1 MTKKELLNKIEKQQ
15 EIIDALFSHLKLEY
29 KEEEYIQKSF
39 IGESKIKTRIVVSER
54 KNVFDMLKALTEAD
68 NAIDAAKVLMKAGLD
83 EKTALYFA
91 NELQYEIVKNAS
103 DNIIK
108 KYKSNGRKTTHNK
121 TK

>member
-29 KEEEYIQKSF
+29 KEEEYIQKSLL
-39 IGESKIKTRIVVSER
+39 GESKIKTRIVVSER
-54 KNVFDMLKALTEAD
+54 KNVFAD
-68 NAIDAAKVLMKAGLD
+68 IFNEIQD
-83 EKTALYFA
+83 E
-91 NELQYEIVKNAS
+91 IIKNAS
-103 DNIIK
+103 DSVIS

>member
-15 EIIDALFSHLKLEY
+15 EIIDALFSHLKLGY

-54 KNVFDMLKALTEAD
+54 KNVFAD
-68 NAIDAAKVLMKAGLD
+68 I
-83 EKTALYFA
+83 F
-91 NELQYEIVKNAS
+91 NEIENEIVKNAS

-108 KYKSNGRKTTHNK
+108 KYKSNGRKTKK
-121 TK
+121 TKNTSSK